1 MEKIYKKLCT
11 KINLYE
17 VTNLPYVLWNEF
29 LPWERSNRQEFLRL
43 FPLGKSRG
51 AWVAWSVKRLTRSQ
65 CREFKPR
72 DGAYLNK

>member
-1 MEKIYKKLCT
+1 MILKFKVKDHWRILLNDLKKKRIMEKIYKKLCT

-51 AWVAWSVKRLTRSQ
+51 A
-65 CREFKPR
+65 
-72 DGAYLNK
+72 